1 MLPSFYCIGAPKAGT
16 TWLYACLAEHPDV
29 FLPEFKEVNWFRGWD
44 GRPSPYATRGLA
56 PYEALFARARG
67 DQPRGDVSPGL
78 LGADCAELLY
88 ELTPDATIIAILR
101 DPAERAHSQ
110 YQMLAGRHRMP
121 FSFDALCADP
131 GRHDPH
137 EILRDGFYAR
147 HLAPYVERFARV
159 LVLRF
164 EELRASPATLWRRVC
179 EGIGADPGFE
189 PRALGT
195 RVNAAG
201 SYVAPAFYE
210 LRVRVAEGLA
220 RAGFDGTRR
229 AIKRT
234 GLPKL
239 VDRITRRPA
248 QNPPLTPEQRA
259 RLLAV
264 YAEDVR
270 ALSALLPEQDFCA
283 WLAA

>member
-44 GRPSPYATRGLA
+44 GRPSPYAERGLA
-56 PYEALFARARG
+56 PYEALFAGARS

-78 LGADCAELLY
+78 LGAGCAELLH

-110 YQMLAGRHRMP
+110 YHMLAGRHRMP

-131 GRHDPH
+131 RREDPH
-137 EILRDGFYAR
+137 EILLEGFYAR
-147 HLAPYVERFARV
+147 HLAPYLERFARV

-164 EELRASPATLWRRVC
+164 EELRRSPAALLRRVC
-179 EGIGADPGFE
+179 EAIGADPGFE
-189 PRALGT
+189 PRALET
-195 RVNAAG
+195 RVNEA
-201 SYVAPAFYE
+201 SSHVSPAFYE

-220 RAGFDGTRR
+220 RAGLDRTRR

-234 GLPKL
+234 GLPRL
-239 VDRITRRPA
+239 VERITRRPTR
-248 QNPPLTPEQRA
+248 NPPLTPEQRA
-259 RLLAV
+259 RLVAV

-270 ALSALLPEQDFCA
+270 ALAALLPEQDFQG